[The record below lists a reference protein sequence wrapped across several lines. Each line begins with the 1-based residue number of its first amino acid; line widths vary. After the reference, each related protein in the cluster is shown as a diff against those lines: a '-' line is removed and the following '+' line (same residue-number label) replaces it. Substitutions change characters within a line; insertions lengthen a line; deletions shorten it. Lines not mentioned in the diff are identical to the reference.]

1 MPQAITGAKL
11 VSELARHFS
20 LVECHYEDAED
31 SDRRQVTRY
40 EPDSEPIELQVT
52 YPDGAE
58 LLALLTDLS
67 SLGARMVAD
76 YMPECGQVI
85 GLCFHLG
92 EQHVV
97 ISGEVRHI
105 SNDETIRHFGVNFIE
120 SMEELGY
127 RNETA
132 GC

>member
-1 MPQAITGAKL
+1 MSQAITGAKL
-11 VSELARHFS
+11 VSELARYFT

-31 SDRRQVTRY
+31 SDRRQATRY
-40 EPDSEPIELQVT
+40 EPESVPIELQVT
-52 YPDGAE
+52 YPNGIE
-58 LLALLTDLS
+58 LWALLTDLS

-76 YMPECGQVI
+76 HMPEDGQVI

-92 EQHVV
+92 EQHFV

-105 SNDETIRHFGVNFIE
+105 SSDETIRHFGVNFIE

-127 RNETA
+127 RDETA